1 MGMMFRN
8 LETQYDRKYSDWQ
21 LLKRYGRYLNQQ
33 KKFLY
38 RTLIA
43 IFLATGFT
51 LVIPFTLQIGIDS
64 LVEGDDGTVLIMAI
78 AFMGSYSLVW
88 FFDFIRNYENTKFT
102 SYSTQS
108 IRYELFEKVQYHDQ
122 SFFDENNTG
131 LLQSRI
137 MDDTQVLSDFVK
149 LTSDFLVNIL
159 IAFGT
164 AIILFYVD
172 WYLTLFALS
181 VVPLVI
187 ILAIVFRK
195 IARGLSRSWRIAIEK
210 LNDSFQE
217 NISGISI
224 ARSFAREQEQ
234 AEEFDNL
241 NKAHYR
247 VNVKMRMF
255 FSSIFP
261 FVFVLSN
268 IGLFLVMRFGGLQSI
283 ETGDPSPGTI
293 LMYIVLLQ
301 RFYFPVILIS
311 TFYQQVQAGLA
322 AAERIFSLM
331 DVESKLDEKGIEK
344 VNHVDG
350 ALNIKNLNFSY
361 TGREY
366 VFKDFNLS
374 IKAGEKVAIVGHT
387 GAGKSSLISL
397 LARFYEYDGEI
408 LLDGKNIK
416 DYQLQSYRNVLG
428 LVLQDP
434 FIFSGT
440 IRQNIIYG
448 KADASDEEIMQAA
461 SIANVSDLI
470 ENFVDGLET
479 DVFERGKKLSQ
490 GQKQLIALARAFL
503 NNPKILLM
511 DEATAS
517 IDAYSEAL
525 IQEAIDRI
533 LVGRTSI
540 VIAHRL
546 TTIKKADRIIVIDK
560 GKIIE
565 EGKHQDLLSLKGH
578 YSKLYNKYFEF
589 QELRVKL

>member
-8 LETQYDRKYSDWQ
+8 LDTKYDRKYSDWQ
-21 LLKRYGRYLNQQ
+21 LLKRYSRYLKEQ
-33 KKFLY
+33 KNYLV
-38 RTLIA
+38 RTLVA
-43 IFLATGFT
+43 IVLATSFT
-51 LVIPFTLQIGIDS
+51 LIIPFTLQIGIDS
-64 LVEGDDGTVLIMAI
+64 LIDGDDDRVILMTI
-78 AFMGSYSLVW
+78 AFMGSYALVW
-88 FFDFIRNYENTKFT
+88 VFDFVRNYENTKFT

-108 IRYELFEKVQYHDQ
+108 IRYDLFSKVQFHDQ

-149 LTSDFLVNIL
+149 LTSDFLVNML

-164 AIILFYVD
+164 AIILFYID

-195 IARGLSRSWRIAIEK
+195 IARGLSRNWRIAIAK

-224 ARSFAREQEQ
+224 ARSFAREKQQ
-234 AEEFDNL
+234 AEGFDDL
-241 NKAHYR
+241 NRAHYR
-247 VNVKMRMF
+247 VNVRMRMF

-293 LMYIVLLQ
+293 LMYIILLQ

-311 TFYQQVQAGLA
+311 TFYQQVQAGMA

-331 DVESKLDEKGIEK
+331 DVESKLEDYGTEE
-344 VNHVDG
+344 VNQVDG
-350 ALNIKNLNFSY
+350 RIDIKNLNFSY
-361 TGREY
+361 TGRDY
-366 VFKDFNLS
+366 VFKNFNLS
-374 IKAGEKVAIVGHT
+374 VKPGEKVAIVGHT
-387 GAGKSSLISL
+387 GAGKSSLVSL
-397 LARFYEYDGEI
+397 LSRFYEYDGDI

-416 DYQLQSYRNVLG
+416 DYKLGSYRDVLG

-440 IRQNIIYG
+440 IRDNIVYG
-448 KADASDEEIMQAA
+448 KRSASDEEIMIAA
-461 SIANVSDLI
+461 QIANVADLI
-470 ENFVDGLET
+470 SNFADGLET
-479 DVFERGKKLSQ
+479 DVFEGGKKLSQ
-490 GQKQLIALARAFL
+490 GQKQLIAMARAFL
-503 NNPKILLM
+503 TDPKILLM

-525 IQEAIDRI
+525 IQEAIDR
-533 LVGRTSI
+533 LLKNRTSI
-540 VIAHRL
+540 IIAHRL
-546 TTIKKADRIIVIDK
+546 TTIKKVDRIIVLQK
-560 GKIIE
+560 GEIIE
-565 EGKHQDLLSLKGH
+565 EGKHSELLQKKGH
-578 YSKLYNKYFEF
+578 YAELYHKYFEF
-589 QELRVKL
+589 QELQL

>member
-1 MGMMFRN
+1 MMFRN
-8 LETQYDRKYSDWQ
+8 LETQYDRKYSDWE
-21 LLKRYGRYLNQQ
+21 LLKRYSRYLREH
-33 KKFLY
+33 KKYLY
-38 RTLIA
+38 RTLVA

-64 LVEGDDGTVLIMAI
+64 LIEGDDNTVLLMTI

-88 FFDFIRNYENTKFT
+88 FFDFVRNYENTKFT

-108 IRYELFEKVQYHDQ
+108 IRHELFEKVQYHDQ

-149 LTSDFLVNIL
+149 LTSDFLVNLL

-195 IARGLSRSWRIAIEK
+195 IARGLSRSWRIAISK

-234 AEEFDNL
+234 AEEFDQL
-241 NKAHYR
+241 NRAHYK

-293 LMYIVLLQ
+293 LMYIILLQ
-301 RFYFPVILIS
+301 RFYFPIILIS

-331 DVESKLDEKGIEK
+331 DVESKLEDKGIEE

-350 ALNIKNLNFSY
+350 ALDIKNLNFSY

-366 VFKDFNLS
+366 VFNNFNFS
-374 IKAGEKVAIVGHT
+374 VKPGEKVAIVGHT
-387 GAGKSSLISL
+387 GAGKSSLISI

-416 DYQLQSYRNVLG
+416 EYKINSYRDTLG

-440 IRQNIIYG
+440 IRENITYG
-448 KADASDEEIMQAA
+448 KIDANDDEIMTAA
-461 SIANVSDLI
+461 QIANVGDLI
-470 ENFVDGLET
+470 SNFEDGLDT

-490 GQKQLIALARAFL
+490 GQKQLIAMARCFL
-503 NNPKILLM
+503 TDPRILLM

-533 LVGRTSI
+533 LKNRTSI
-540 VIAHRL
+540 IIAHRL

-565 EGKHQDLLSLKGH
+565 EGKHEELLDNKGH
-578 YSKLYNKYFEF
+578 YAELYNKYFEF
-589 QELRVKL
+589 QELKLESKN

>member
-8 LETQYDRKYSDWQ
+8 LESKYDRQYSDWQ
-21 LLKRYGRYLNQQ
+21 LLKRYGRYLKEQ
-33 KKFLY
+33 KKYLY
-38 RTLIA
+38 RTLVA

-51 LVIPFTLQIGIDS
+51 LIIPFTLQIGIDS
-64 LVEGDDGTVLIMAI
+64 LIEGDDDTVLLMAM
-78 AFMGSYSLVW
+78 AFIGSYALVW
-88 FFDFIRNYENTKFT
+88 FFDFVRNYENTKFT
-102 SYSTQS
+102 AYSTQS
-108 IRYELFEKVQYHDQ
+108 IRYELFEKVQFHDQ

-149 LTSDFLVNIL
+149 LTSDFLVNVL

-187 ILAIVFRK
+187 ILAIVFRR
-195 IARGLSRSWRIAIEK
+195 IARGLSRNWRKAIAK

-234 AEEFDNL
+234 AEEFDDL
-241 NKAHYR
+241 NRAHYR

-331 DVESKLDEKGIEK
+331 DVESKLEDNGTEK
-344 VNHVDG
+344 VDLVTG
-350 ALNIKNLNFSY
+350 AIDIRNLSFSY

-366 VFKDFNLS
+366 VFKNFNLS
-374 IKAGEKVAIVGHT
+374 LKPGEKVAIVGHT
-387 GAGKSSLISL
+387 GAGKSSLVSL
-397 LARFYEYDGEI
+397 LARFYEYDGDV

-416 DYQLQSYRNVLG
+416 DYKLRSYRDVLG

-448 KADASDEEIMQAA
+448 KPDATDEQIMQAA

-479 DVFERGKKLSQ
+479 DVVERGKKLSQ
-490 GQKQLIALARAFL
+490 GQKQLIAMARCFL
-503 NNPKILLM
+503 TNPKILLM

-525 IQEAIDRI
+525 Q
-533 LVGRTSI
+533 I
-540 VIAHRL
+540 V
-546 TTIKKADRIIVIDK
+546 
-560 GKIIE
+560 
-565 EGKHQDLLSLKGH
+565 SL
-578 YSKLYNKYFEF
+578 
-589 QELRVKL
+589 

>member
-8 LETQYDRKYSDWQ
+8 LESNYDRKYSDWQ
-21 LLKRYGRYLNQQ
+21 LLKRYGRYIREQ
-33 KKFLY
+33 KKYLY
-38 RTLIA
+38 RTLVA

-51 LVIPFTLQIGIDS
+51 LIIPFTLRTGIDS
-64 LVEGDDGTVLIMAI
+64 LIAGDDDTVLLMAI
-78 AFMGSYSLVW
+78 LFMASYSLVW

-108 IRYELFEKVQYHDQ
+108 IRYDLFRKVQYHDQ

-131 LLQSRI
+131 LLQSRL

-187 ILAIVFRK
+187 LLAIVFRK
-195 IARGLSRSWRIAIEK
+195 IARGLSRNWRIAIAR

-234 AEEFDNL
+234 AEEFDAL
-241 NKAHYR
+241 NRAHYK

-268 IGLFLVMRFGGLQSI
+268 IGLFLVMRFGGLQSV

-293 LMYIVLLQ
+293 LMYIILLQ

-331 DVESKLDEKGIEK
+331 DVESKLEDHGIEE
-344 VNHVDG
+344 VNHVEG
-350 ALNIKNLNFSY
+350 AIDIRNLNFSY

-366 VFKDFNLS
+366 VFKDFDLS
-374 IKAGEKVAIVGHT
+374 IKAGEKIAIVGHT
-387 GAGKSSLISL
+387 GAGKSSLVSL
-397 LARFYEYDGEI
+397 LARFYEYEGEI

-416 DYQLQSYRNVLG
+416 DYQLKSYRDVLG

-440 IRQNIIYG
+440 IRENIIYG
-448 KADASDEEIMQAA
+448 KPDATDQEIMQAT

-470 ENFVDGLET
+470 ENFADGLDT

-490 GQKQLIALARAFL
+490 GQKQLISMARAFL

-525 IQEAIDRI
+525 IQEAIDRLLI
-533 LVGRTSI
+533 NRTSI

-565 EGKHQDLLSLKGH
+565 EGKHSDLLARKGH
-578 YSKLYNKYFEF
+578 YAELYNKYFEF
-589 QELRVKL
+589 QELQLSK

>member
-8 LETQYDRKYSDWQ
+8 LETTYDRKYSDWQ
-21 LLKRYGRYLNQQ
+21 LLKRYGQYLKEQ
-33 KKFLY
+33 KKYLY
-38 RTLIA
+38 RTLVA

-51 LVIPFTLQIGIDS
+51 LIIPFTLQIGIDG
-64 LVEGDDGTVLIMAI
+64 LIDGEDETVLLMSI
-78 AFMGSYSLVW
+78 AFMGSYVLVW
-88 FFDFIRNYENTKFT
+88 IFDFIRNYENTKFT

-108 IRYELFEKVQYHDQ
+108 IRYDLFRKVQYHDQ

-149 LTSDFLVNIL
+149 LTSDFLVNML

-164 AIILFYVD
+164 AIILFYID

-187 ILAIVFRK
+187 ILAIGFRK
-195 IARGLSRSWRIAIEK
+195 IARGLSRNWRIAIAK

-241 NKAHYR
+241 NRAHYK

-283 ETGDPSPGTI
+283 ETGDPTPGTI

-331 DVESKLDEKGIEK
+331 DVESKLEDQGIEK
-344 VNHVDG
+344 VNQVDG
-350 ALNIKNLNFSY
+350 ALSIKNLNFSY

-374 IKAGEKVAIVGHT
+374 VQAGEKIAIVGHT
-387 GAGKSSLISL
+387 GAGKSSLVNLIS
-397 LARFYEYDGEI
+397 RFYEYEGEI
-408 LLDGKNIK
+408 LLDGRNIK
-416 DYQLQSYRNVLG
+416 DYQIQSYRDVLG

-434 FIFSGT
+434 FIFSGS
-440 IRQNIIYG
+440 IRQNIVYG
-448 KADASDEEIMQAA
+448 KADASDDEIMQAA

-470 ENFVDGLET
+470 ENFADGLET
-479 DVFERGKKLSQ
+479 DVFEQGKKLSQ
-490 GQKQLIALARAFL
+490 GQKQLIAMARCFL
-503 NNPKILLM
+503 TNPKILLM

-525 IQEAIDRI
+525 IQEAIDR
-533 LVGRTSI
+533 LLANRTSI

-560 GKIIE
+560 GRIIE
-565 EGKHQDLLSLKGH
+565 EGRHSDLLLKKGH
-578 YSKLYNKYFEF
+578 YAELYNKYFEF
-589 QELRVKL
+589 QELEFDN